1 MNTYLNYAILSFNEV
16 KRIVEFVIC
25 GIFIPFFIFALI
37 TEILDL
43 SGEGE
48 ISIVIVWLICLLLN
62 ILILWNAIKTGIL
75 IRAAVRYNDIFC
87 ADRDGTNTLKE
98 FSIILNKPD
107 YAIEKELK
115 TLFRYRYF
123 RNCVLQQG
131 GDFCVILNDAK
142 DKDVKKF
149 GFVEVTCKN
158 CGGTSRIRAGTVG
171 KCSYCGSP
179 LKEE

>member
-1 MNTYLNYAILSFNEV
+1 MNTYLNYAILSFHKI
-16 KRIVEFVIC
+16 KRIVEFILC
-25 GIFIPFFIFALI
+25 GVFIPFFVFALI

-48 ISIVIVWLICLLLN
+48 ISIVIVWVIFLLLN
-62 ILILWNAIKTGIL
+62 SFILWNAIKTGIL
-75 IRAAVRYNDIFC
+75 INAAVNYNDIFC
-87 ADRDGTNTLKE
+87 GDRDGTITLKE
-98 FSIILNKPD
+98 FSTILNKPD
-107 YAIEKELK
+107 YKLEKELK
-115 TLFRYRYF
+115 SLFRYRYF

-142 DKDVKKF
+142 DNKVKKF
-149 GFVEVTCKN
+149 GFVEIACKN

-171 KCSYCGSP
+171 KCTYCGSP

>member
-1 MNTYLNYAILSFNEV
+1 MNTYLNYAILSFHKV
-16 KRIVEFVIC
+16 KRIVEFIIC

-43 SGEGE
+43 PGEGE

-62 ILILWNAIKTGIL
+62 CLMLWNAIKTGIL
-75 IRAAVRYNDIFC
+75 IKAAAGYNAIFC
-87 ADRDGTNTLKE
+87 GDRDGTITIKE
-98 FSIILNKPD
+98 FSTILNKPD
-107 YAIEKELK
+107 YAIKKELK
-115 TLFRYRYF
+115 ALFRYRYF

-142 DKDVKKF
+142 DKEVKKF
-149 GFVEVTCKN
+149 GFVEIECKN